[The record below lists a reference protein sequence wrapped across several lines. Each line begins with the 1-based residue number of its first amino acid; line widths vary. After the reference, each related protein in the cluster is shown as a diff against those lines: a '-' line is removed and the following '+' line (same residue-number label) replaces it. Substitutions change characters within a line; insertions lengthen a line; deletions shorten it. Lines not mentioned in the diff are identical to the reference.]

1 VVNHVQDQSHLLVAR
16 QLPANT
22 SALVCTTPK
31 CLEYAKLV
39 KSNLS
44 PKYKEIDPCEDFS
57 AYACDG
63 WRQTHDFRPEQSSK
77 SQWFQFILT
86 KLTLSTGVSIGSTMS
101 DTIKSVLLDILS
113 NPYKESAAI
122 QGVNATFDKANFG
135 KMKDAYDTC
144 MNEEGVKA
152 YGVTPIVKLLEEF
165 DKVYP
170 EKGPNPTVA
179 NRDELTNALIWLAK
193 NNVAGLVGA
202 GTTVSARSKLIGL
215 QDS

>member
-1 VVNHVQDQSHLLVAR
+1 MLATDGDKVM
-16 QLPANT
+16 T
-22 SALVCTTPK
+22 SGRNRAVS
-31 CLEYAKLV
+31 A
-39 KSNLS
+39 SNINS
-44 PKYKEIDPCEDFS
+44 Y
-57 AYACDG
+57 
-63 WRQTHDFRPEQSSK
+63 
-77 SQWFQFILT
+77 LT
-86 KLTLSTGVSIGSTMS
+86 VLTFSTGVSIGSTMS

-113 NPYKESAAI
+113 NPYKETPKI
-122 QGVNATFDKANFG
+122 QGVNATFHKANFG

-144 MNEEGVKA
+144 MNEDGVKA
-152 YGVTPIVKLLEEF
+152 YGVAPIVELLAEF

-202 GTTVSARSKLIGL
+202 GTTVSTQSKLIRF

>member
-1 VVNHVQDQSHLLVAR
+1 
-16 QLPANT
+16 
-22 SALVCTTPK
+22 
-31 CLEYAKLV
+31 
-39 KSNLS
+39 
-44 PKYKEIDPCEDFS
+44 
-57 AYACDG
+57 
-63 WRQTHDFRPEQSSK
+63 
-77 SQWFQFILT
+77 
-86 KLTLSTGVSIGSTMS
+86 MS

-113 NPYKESAAI
+113 NPYKETAAI
-122 QGVNATFDKANFG
+122 SGVNATFDKANFG

-144 MNEEGVKA
+144 MNEDGVKA

-179 NRDELTNALIWLAK
+179 NRDELTNTLIWLAK

-202 GTTVSARSKLIGL
+202 GTTVSTQSKLICF